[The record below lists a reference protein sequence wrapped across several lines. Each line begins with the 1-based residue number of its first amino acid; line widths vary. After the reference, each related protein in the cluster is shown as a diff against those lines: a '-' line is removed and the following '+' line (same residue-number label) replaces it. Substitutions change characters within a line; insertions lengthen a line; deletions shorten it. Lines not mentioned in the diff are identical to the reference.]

1 MWTLNYILS
10 AFFHFC
16 SLGTLLNRYG
26 KGTLTVFNS
35 ITRKWFLDKCKE
47 WKHFRSFWIGKNLPG
62 LTEWALNVQ
71 GMNLFHKSHS
81 AGLPPVTECSL
92 PHKVVHFILHSS
104 DNHLKYFPLKFS
116 KYLHFSFHSPAQFQP
131 SLPHRPSSIPLSHKC
146 FSSQQRMQPQLLRP
160 VLGVTYLIPLSRV
173 LDLHSFLEMWCPE
186 RTQHSG
192 QARGPLP
199 STRQLRFLL
208 EYSGH
213 VLTDSY
219 WAGDSLVAQQVK
231 NLPVMQEIWVQSLDQ
246 EDPLEEGM
254 ATHSGILTW
263 RIPLT
268 EEPGRLQS
276 MGSQRVRLDWTTN
289 HFTFKLVLSE
299 QPWALFHLSLHRS
312 THHFSPASL
321 PELPSREHN
330 TTSSLRGLLPSE
342 SILPWDLPSPSG
354 HQA

>member
-16 SLGTLLNRYG
+16 SLGILLNRYG
-26 KGTLTVFNS
+26 KGILTVFNL

-47 WKHFRSFWIGKNLPG
+47 WKHFRSFRIGKNLPG

-104 DNHLKYFPLKFS
+104 DNHLKCFPLKFS
-116 KYLHFSFHSPAQFQP
+116 KYLHLSFHSPAQFQP
-131 SLPHRPSSIPLSHKC
+131 ALPHRLSSIPLSHKC
-146 FSSQQRMQPQLLRP
+146 LSSQQRMQPQLLRP

-208 EYSGH
+208 EYFSH

-219 WAGDSLVAQQVK
+219 WAGDSLVA
-231 NLPVMQEIWVQSLDQ
+231 
-246 EDPLEEGM
+246 
-254 ATHSGILTW
+254 
-263 RIPLT
+263 
-268 EEPGRLQS
+268 
-276 MGSQRVRLDWTTN
+276 
-289 HFTFKLVLSE
+289 
-299 QPWALFHLSLHRS
+299 
-312 THHFSPASL
+312 
-321 PELPSREHN
+321 
-330 TTSSLRGLLPSE
+330 
-342 SILPWDLPSPSG
+342 
-354 HQA
+354 